1 MLEAQYFVVT
11 DTTCRSGEVG
21 RRRAFEYDEAIAR
34 ATRLFWA
41 TGYTNTSLRDLLE
54 AMQIGEGS
62 FYNSV
67 RSKKNLYLQCLRH
80 YNDTITRR
88 RWEALLAE
96 SSIAEGLR
104 AYFAAV
110 LDDLDDPALPSIC
123 LMAASL
129 STDVLAVE
137 DLRTY
142 VVSEVQTLQTAL
154 TGRLQDAVNTGQ
166 LPTDFDAETAA
177 QIVITY
183 LQGIFRVARVLTDR
197 PQLERQIEVLLT
209 GLGL

>member
-1 MLEAQYFVVT
+1 MLGAQYFVVT
-11 DTTCRSGEVG
+11 DTTCQGGEVG
-21 RRRAFEYDEAIAR
+21 RRRAFDYDEAIAR

-177 QIVITY
+177 QIVVTY
-183 LQGIFRVARVLTDR
+183 LQGIFRVARVLYKR
-197 PQLERQIEVLLT
+197 SQLENQIEVLLT
-209 GLGL
+209 GIGL

>member
-11 DTTCRSGEVG
+11 DTTGQGGEVG
-21 RRRAFEYDEAIAR
+21 RRRAFDYDEAIAR

-177 QIVITY
+177 QIVVTY
-183 LQGIFRVARVLTDR
+183 LQGIFRVARALTDR

>member
-1 MLEAQYFVVT
+1 
-11 DTTCRSGEVG
+11 VG
-21 RRRAFEYDEAIAR
+21 RRRAFDYDEAIER

-41 TGYTNTSLRDLLE
+41 TGYTDTSLRDLLE

-67 RSKKNLYLQCLRH
+67 KSKKNLYLQCLRH

-96 SSIAEGLR
+96 SSIAEGVR
-104 AYFAAV
+104 AYFTAV
-110 LDDLDDPALPSIC
+110 LDDLDDPAIPSIC

-129 STDVLAVE
+129 STDVLSVG
-137 DLRTY
+137 DLRSY
-142 VVSEVQTLQTAL
+142 VVGEVQTLQTAL
-154 TGRLQDAVNTGQ
+154 TGRLQDAAHAGE
-166 LPTDFDAETAA
+166 LPTDFDAEAAA
-177 QIVITY
+177 QIVVTY
-183 LQGIFRVARVLTDR
+183 LQGLFRVARVLNDR
-197 PQLERQIEVLLT
+197 SQLENQIEVLLT

>member
-1 MLEAQYFVVT
+1 
-11 DTTCRSGEVG
+11 VG
-21 RRRAFEYDEAIAR
+21 RRRAFDYDEAIER

-41 TGYTNTSLRDLLE
+41 TGYTDTSLRDLLE

-67 RSKKNLYLQCLRH
+67 KSKKNLYLQCLRH

-96 SSIAEGLR
+96 SSIAEGVR
-104 AYFAAV
+104 AYFTAV
-110 LDDLDDPALPSIC
+110 LDDLDDPAIPSIC

-137 DLRTY
+137 DLRSY
-142 VVSEVQTLQTAL
+142 VLNEVQTLQTAL
-154 TGRLQDAVNTGQ
+154 TGRLQDAADAGE

-177 QIVITY
+177 QIVVTY
-183 LQGIFRVARVLTDR
+183 LQGLFRVARVLNNR
-197 PQLERQIEVLLT
+197 SQLENQIEVLLT

>member
-1 MLEAQYFVVT
+1 M
-11 DTTCRSGEVG
+11 G
-21 RRRAFEYDEAIAR
+21 RRRAFDYDEAIER

-41 TGYTNTSLRDLLE
+41 TGYTDTSLRDLLE

-67 RSKKNLYLQCLRH
+67 KSKKNLYLQCLRH

-96 SSIAEGLR
+96 SSIAEGVR
-104 AYFAAV
+104 AYFTAV
-110 LDDLDDPALPSIC
+110 LDDLDDPAIPSIC

-137 DLRTY
+137 DLRSY
-142 VVSEVQTLQTAL
+142 VLNEVQTLQTAL
-154 TGRLQDAVNTGQ
+154 TGRLQDAADAGE

-177 QIVITY
+177 QIVVTY
-183 LQGIFRVARVLTDR
+183 LQGLFRVARVLNNR
-197 PQLERQIEVLLT
+197 SQLENQIEVLLT

>member
-1 MLEAQYFVVT
+1 
-11 DTTCRSGEVG
+11 VG
-21 RRRAFEYDEAIAR
+21 RRRAFDYDEAIER

-41 TGYTNTSLRDLLE
+41 TGYTDTSLRDLLE

-67 RSKKNLYLQCLRH
+67 KSKKNLYLQCLRH

-96 SSIAEGLR
+96 SSIAEGVR
-104 AYFAAV
+104 AYFTAV
-110 LDDLDDPALPSIC
+110 LDDLDDPAIPSIC

-137 DLRTY
+137 DLRSY
-142 VVSEVQTLQTAL
+142 VLNEVQTLQTAL
-154 TGRLQDAVNTGQ
+154 TGRLQEAAHAGE
-166 LPTDFDAETAA
+166 LPTDFEAETAA
-177 QIVITY
+177 QIVITF
-183 LQGIFRVARVLTDR
+183 LQGLFRVARVLNNR
-197 PQLERQIEVLLT
+197 AQLENQIDVLLT

>member
-1 MLEAQYFVVT
+1 M
-11 DTTCRSGEVG
+11 G
-21 RRRAFEYDEAIAR
+21 RRRAFDYDEAIER

-41 TGYTNTSLRDLLE
+41 TGYTDTSLRDLLE

-67 RSKKNLYLQCLRH
+67 KSKKNLYLQCLGH

-96 SSIAEGLR
+96 SSIAEGVR
-104 AYFAAV
+104 AYFTAV
-110 LDDLDDPALPSIC
+110 LDDLDDQAIPSIC

-137 DLRTY
+137 DLRSY
-142 VVSEVQTLQTAL
+142 VLNEVQTLQTAL
-154 TGRLQDAVNTGQ
+154 TGRLQDAADAGE

-177 QIVITY
+177 QIVVTY
-183 LQGIFRVARVLTDR
+183 LQGLFRVARVLNNR
-197 PQLERQIEVLLT
+197 SQLENQIEVLLT

>member
-1 MLEAQYFVVT
+1 
-11 DTTCRSGEVG
+11 VG
-21 RRRAFEYDEAIAR
+21 RRRAFDYDEAIAR

-67 RSKKNLYLQCLRH
+67 RSKKSLYLQCLRH

-96 SSIAEGLR
+96 SSIAEGVR
-104 AYFAAV
+104 AYFTAV
-110 LDDLDDPALPSIC
+110 LDDLDDPAIPSIC

-137 DLRTY
+137 DLRSY
-142 VVSEVQTLQTAL
+142 VVGEVQTLQTAL
-154 TGRLQDAVNTGQ
+154 TGRLQDAAQAGE
-166 LPTDFDAETAA
+166 LPTDFDAGAAA
-177 QIVITY
+177 QIVVTY
-183 LQGIFRVARVLTDR
+183 LQGLFRVARVLNNR
-197 PQLERQIEVLLT
+197 SQLENQIEVLLT

>member
-1 MLEAQYFVVT
+1 
-11 DTTCRSGEVG
+11 VG
-21 RRRAFEYDEAIAR
+21 RRRAFDYDEAIER

-41 TGYTNTSLRDLLE
+41 TGYTDTSLRDLLE

-67 RSKKNLYLQCLRH
+67 KSKKNLYLQCLRH

-96 SSIAEGLR
+96 SSIAEGVR
-104 AYFAAV
+104 AYFTAV
-110 LDDLDDPALPSIC
+110 LDDLDDPAIPSIC

-137 DLRTY
+137 DLRSY
-142 VVSEVQTLQTAL
+142 VVGEVQTLQTAL
-154 TGRLQDAVNTGQ
+154 TGRLQDAAHAGE
-166 LPTDFDAETAA
+166 LPTDFDAEAAA
-177 QIVITY
+177 QIVVTY
-183 LQGIFRVARVLTDR
+183 LQGLFRVARVLNDR
-197 PQLERQIEVLLT
+197 SQLENQIEVLLT

>member
-1 MLEAQYFVVT
+1 M
-11 DTTCRSGEVG
+11 G
-21 RRRAFEYDEAIAR
+21 RRRAFDYDEAIER

-41 TGYTNTSLRDLLE
+41 TGYTDTSLRDLLE

-67 RSKKNLYLQCLRH
+67 KSKKNLYLQCLRH

-96 SSIAEGLR
+96 SSIAEGVR
-104 AYFAAV
+104 AYFTAV
-110 LDDLDDPALPSIC
+110 LDDLDDPAIPSIC

-137 DLRTY
+137 DLRSY
-142 VVSEVQTLQTAL
+142 VLNEVQTLQTAL
-154 TGRLQDAVNTGQ
+154 TGRLQEAAHADE
-166 LPTDFDAETAA
+166 LPTDFEAETAA
-177 QIVITY
+177 QIVITF
-183 LQGIFRVARVLTDR
+183 LQGLFRVARVLNNR
-197 PQLERQIEVLLT
+197 AQLENQIDVLLT

>member
-1 MLEAQYFVVT
+1 
-11 DTTCRSGEVG
+11 VG
-21 RRRAFEYDEAIAR
+21 RRRAFDYDEAIER

-41 TGYTNTSLRDLLE
+41 TGYTDTSLRDLLE

-67 RSKKNLYLQCLRH
+67 KSKKNLYLQCLRH

-96 SSIAEGLR
+96 SSIAEGVR
-104 AYFAAV
+104 AYFTAV
-110 LDDLDDPALPSIC
+110 LDDLDDPTIPSIC

-137 DLRTY
+137 DLRSY
-142 VVSEVQTLQTAL
+142 VVGEVQTLQTAL
-154 TGRLQDAVNTGQ
+154 TGRLQDAAHAGE
-166 LPTDFDAETAA
+166 LPTDFDAEAAA
-177 QIVITY
+177 QIVVTY
-183 LQGIFRVARVLTDR
+183 LQGLFRVARVLNDR
-197 PQLERQIEVLLT
+197 SQLENQIEVLLT

>member
-1 MLEAQYFVVT
+1 MLGPQYFVVT
-11 DTTCRSGEVG
+11 DTTCQGGSVG
-21 RRRAFEYDEAIAR
+21 RRRAFDYDEAIER

-41 TGYTNTSLRDLLE
+41 TGYTDTSLRDLLE

-67 RSKKNLYLQCLRH
+67 KSKKNLYLQCLGH

-96 SSIAEGLR
+96 SSIAEGVR
-104 AYFAAV
+104 AYFTAV
-110 LDDLDDPALPSIC
+110 LDDLDDPAIPSIC

-137 DLRTY
+137 DLRSY
-142 VVSEVQTLQTAL
+142 VLNEVQTLQTAL
-154 TGRLQDAVNTGQ
+154 TGRLRDAVHDGE
-166 LPTDFDAETAA
+166 LPANFDAETAA
-177 QIVITY
+177 QIVVTY
-183 LQGIFRVARVLTDR
+183 LQGLFRVVRVLSDR
-197 PQLERQIEVLLT
+197 PELENQIEVLLT

>member
-1 MLEAQYFVVT
+1 MLGPQYFVVT
-11 DTTCRSGEVG
+11 DTTCQGGSVG
-21 RRRAFEYDEAIAR
+21 RRRAFDYDEAIER

-41 TGYTNTSLRDLLE
+41 TGYTDTSLRDLLE

-67 RSKKNLYLQCLRH
+67 KSKKNLYLQCLRH

-96 SSIAEGLR
+96 SSIAEGVR
-104 AYFAAV
+104 AYFTAV
-110 LDDLDDPALPSIC
+110 LDDLDDPAIPSIC

-137 DLRTY
+137 DLRSY
-142 VVSEVQTLQTAL
+142 VVGEVQTLQTAL
-154 TGRLQDAVNTGQ
+154 TGRLQDAAHAGE
-166 LPTDFDAETAA
+166 LPTDFDAEAAA
-177 QIVITY
+177 QIVVTY
-183 LQGIFRVARVLTDR
+183 LQGLFRVARVLNDR
-197 PQLERQIEVLLT
+197 SQLENQIEVLLT

>member
-1 MLEAQYFVVT
+1 
-11 DTTCRSGEVG
+11 VG
-21 RRRAFEYDEAIAR
+21 RRRAFDYDEAIER

-41 TGYTNTSLRDLLE
+41 TGYTDASLRDLLE

-67 RSKKNLYLQCLRH
+67 KSKKNLYLQCLRH

-96 SSIAEGLR
+96 SSIAEGVR
-104 AYFAAV
+104 AYFTAV
-110 LDDLDDPALPSIC
+110 LDDLDDPAIPSIC

-137 DLRTY
+137 DLRSY
-142 VVSEVQTLQTAL
+142 VLNEVQTLQTAL
-154 TGRLQDAVNTGQ
+154 TGRLQDAADAGE

-177 QIVITY
+177 QIVVTY
-183 LQGIFRVARVLTDR
+183 LQGLFRVARVLNNR
-197 PQLERQIEVLLT
+197 SQLENQIEVLLT